1 MNAKLSDYKISRLW
15 WVPLVT
21 GLISLGLGV
30 WTILCPAES
39 LPILAYTFAAC
50 LIAAG
55 VLNVGYAFIGSGLPN
70 WGWSLVLGILEFVA
84 GAWLFSLSAP
94 AATSAFIFIM
104 GIWLLVAAINS
115 IGEASM
121 LSVVSGWGMV
131 WMIFLLI
138 CTMALVVIF
147 LSAPIQGGIVVWLW
161 LGISL
166 ITFGIFR
173 ISLSFSLRKLPF

>member
-1 MNAKLSDYKISRLW
+1 MSAKFSDYRISRLW
-15 WVPLVT
+15 WVPLIT
-21 GLISLGLGV
+21 GIISLGLGI
-30 WTILCPAES
+30 WTMLCPAES

-50 LIAAG
+50 LTAAG
-55 VLNVGYAFIGSGLPN
+55 VLNVGYAFVGAGLPN
-70 WGWSLVLGILEFVA
+70 WGWSLVLGILELIA
-84 GAWLFSLSAP
+84 GIWLFTLP
-94 AATSAFIFIM
+94 TIEVTGAFIFIM

-131 WMIFLLI
+131 WMILLLI
-138 CTMALVVIF
+138 CTIALVIIF
-147 LSAPIQGGIVVWLW
+147 LSSPIEGGIVVWLW